1 MGLVKLDDNNFET
14 EVKQGITLV
23 DFYADWCGPCKM
35 IAPTIEQLANELSD
49 VKIAKLD
56 VDAAPKTA
64 QKYNVM
70 SIPTLIVFKDGE
82 VVDQK
87 MGFMTKDQ
95 VESLINSA
103 K

>member
-1 MGLVKLDDNNFET
+1 MSIVKLDSNNFNDEIKSG
-14 EVKQGITLV
+14 VVLV

-35 IAPTIEQLANELSD
+35 IAPYIEEVANELSD
-49 VKIAKLD
+49 VKVGKLN
-56 VDAAPKTA
+56 VDEAQDIA

-70 SIPTLIVFKDGE
+70 SIPTLIVFQDGE
-82 VVDQK
+82 IKNQK

-95 VESLINSA
+95 IIALV